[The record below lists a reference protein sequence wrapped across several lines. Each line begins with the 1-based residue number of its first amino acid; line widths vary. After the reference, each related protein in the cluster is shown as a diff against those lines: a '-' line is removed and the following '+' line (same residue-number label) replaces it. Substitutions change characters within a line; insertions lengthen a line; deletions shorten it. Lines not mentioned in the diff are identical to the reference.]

1 MVHHKPTYLA
11 QASATG
17 QDAVEEV
24 CAQLAHDSELTI
36 FFLSSDYDL
45 DFVGEQLSDQF
56 SGDVIGCTTA
66 GVIGESGFER
76 HGISAISLSKGLFT
90 SKTWCFDSLY
100 DFSERITEIK
110 HHAEALTKREQRYG
124 EQIFG
129 IFFIDGLSM
138 REEWVIAEL
147 FSVLG
152 DIPVVGGSA
161 GDDLEFH
168 ATQVLFEG
176 AFRSGIATFTLV
188 QAACPV
194 SLFKFQ
200 HHEPTPER
208 LVITSAEPDE
218 RLVHEINGVKAADAY
233 AKLVGVERETL
244 EQNPQLFSTHPL
256 MLRAGNRYYL
266 RSIQQI
272 EEDGALRF
280 FCAIDQGLV
289 LRLGRSGQMVAS
301 LRKELE
307 RIEGQV
313 GGAELILIF
322 DCILRRTEFE
332 QHGVDEEVGEL
343 LSTHRAVGFST
354 YGEQCDAL
362 HVNQTMVGVAFG
374 RIP

>member
-1 MVHHKPTYLA
+1 M
-11 QASATG
+11 
-17 QDAVEEV
+17 
-24 CAQLAHDSELTI
+24 
-36 FFLSSDYDL
+36 
-45 DFVGEQLSDQF
+45 
-56 SGDVIGCTTA
+56 
-66 GVIGESGFER
+66 
-76 HGISAISLSKGLFT
+76 
-90 SKTWCFDSLY
+90 
-100 DFSERITEIK
+100 
-110 HHAEALTKREQRYG
+110 
-124 EQIFG
+124 
-129 IFFIDGLSM
+129 
-138 REEWVIAEL
+138 
-147 FSVLG
+147 
-152 DIPVVGGSA
+152 
-161 GDDLEFH
+161 
-168 ATQVLFEG
+168 
-176 AFRSGIATFTLV
+176 
-188 QAACPV
+188 
-194 SLFKFQ
+194 
-200 HHEPTPER
+200 
-208 LVITSAEPDE
+208 
-218 RLVHEINGVKAADAY
+218 
-233 AKLVGVERETL
+233 GVERETL